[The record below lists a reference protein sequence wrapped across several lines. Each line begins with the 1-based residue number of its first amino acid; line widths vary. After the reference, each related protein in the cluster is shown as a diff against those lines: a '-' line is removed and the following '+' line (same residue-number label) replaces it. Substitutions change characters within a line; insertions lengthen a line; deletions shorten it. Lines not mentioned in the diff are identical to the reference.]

1 MQLDGAST
9 VEELKMAAE
18 QLFGLQPGE
27 VLLLTLLL
35 ALGDEYML
43 GGRRVVG

>member
-1 MQLDGAST
+1 MTARSMQLDGAST

-27 VLLLTLLL
+27 VLLLYT
-35 ALGDEYML
+35 AARTG
-43 GGRRVVG
+43 